1 MNILITSCGRRT
13 QLIKYFKNEFKGIGN
28 VVVTDCDELAPA
40 LYFADKFYIT
50 NKINDINY
58 INDLIEICKKENIK
72 GIMSLIDPELSL
84 LAKNKEKFKEIGV
97 ELIGSNY
104 EATELCFDK
113 YEFFKFLN
121 ENNFKCAKTYIS
133 LEDFKKDYNDG
144 KISFPVFIKP
154 RTGSASLGINK
165 VDFIEHLEL
174 LYKLFPN
181 MIIQEFIPGQEYGV
195 DCYIDLV
202 SSEVISIFAKKK
214 IKMRSGETDKAVSI
228 KNEKLF
234 NIIEELVRKLNLRGT
249 VDIDVFESNG
259 EWIISEINPRFG
271 GGHLL
276 AYKCKENYPQFI
288 INNLNN
294 NKNKPNIGSYQ
305 EGKYMLKHDT
315 LLVRDDWEVK

>member
-50 NKINDINY
+50 SRINDTNY
-58 INDLIEICKKENIK
+58 INDLIEICKKEEIK

-97 ELIGSNY
+97 ELIGSDY
-104 EATELCFDK
+104 ETTELCFDK

-154 RTGSASLGINK
+154 RTGSASLGVNK
-165 VDFIEHLEL
+165 VDFMEHLEL

-214 IKMRSGETDKAVSI
+214 IRMRSGETDKAVSI

-234 NIIEELVRKLNLRGT
+234 NVIEELVRKLNLRGT
-249 VDIDVFESNG
+249 VDIDVFESDG

-276 AYKCKENYPQFI
+276 AYKCKENYPKFI
-288 INNLNN
+288 LNNLNN
-294 NKNKPNIGSYQ
+294 DINDKQI
-305 EGKYMLKHDT
+305 GKYKSGVCMIKHDT
-315 LLVRDDWEVK
+315 LIIK

>member
-50 NKINDINY
+50 SRINDTNY
-58 INDLIEICKKENIK
+58 INDLIEICKKEEIK

-97 ELIGSNY
+97 ELIGSDY
-104 EATELCFDK
+104 ETTELCFDK

-165 VDFIEHLEL
+165 VGFMEHLEL

-214 IKMRSGETDKAVSI
+214 IRMRSGETDKAVSI

-234 NIIEELVRKLNLRGT
+234 NVIEELVRKLNLRGT
-249 VDIDVFESNG
+249 VDIDVFESDG

-276 AYKCKENYPQFI
+276 AYKCKENYPKFI
-288 INNLNN
+288 LNNLNN
-294 NKNKPNIGSYQ
+294 DINDKQI
-305 EGKYMLKHDT
+305 GKYKSGVCMIKHDT
-315 LLVRDDWEVK
+315 LIIK

>member
-50 NKINDINY
+50 SRINDTNY
-58 INDLIEICKKENIK
+58 INDLIEICKKEEIK

-97 ELIGSNY
+97 EIIGSDY
-104 EATELCFDK
+104 ETTELCFDK

-154 RTGSASLGINK
+154 RTGSASLGVNK
-165 VDFIEHLEL
+165 VDFMEHLEL

-181 MIIQEFIPGQEYGV
+181 MIIQEFVKGQEYGV
-195 DCYIDLV
+195 DCYIDLI
-202 SSEVISIFAKKK
+202 SNEVISIFAKKK
-214 IKMRSGETDKAVSI
+214 IRMRSGETDKAISY
-228 KNEKLF
+228 KNDKLF
-234 NIIEELVRKLNLRGT
+234 EIISNLVKKANLNGT
-249 VDIDVFESNG
+249 VDIDVFESDG

-276 AYKCKENYPQFI
+276 AYECKENYPQFI

-294 NKNKPNIGSYQ
+294 KKNKANIGSYQ

-315 LLVRDDWEVK
+315 LLVKDAWGVR

>member
-50 NKINDINY
+50 SRINDTNY
-58 INDLIEICKKENIK
+58 INDLIEICKKEEIK

-97 ELIGSNY
+97 ELIGSDY
-104 EATELCFDK
+104 ETTELCFDK

-154 RTGSASLGINK
+154 RTGSASLGVNK
-165 VDFIEHLEL
+165 VDFMEHLEL
-174 LYKLFPN
+174 LYKLFPD

-214 IKMRSGETDKAVSI
+214 IRMRSGETDKAVSI

-234 NIIEELVRKLNLRGT
+234 NVIEKLVRKLNLRGT
-249 VDIDVFESNG
+249 VDIDVFESDG

-276 AYKCKENYPQFI
+276 AYKCKENYPKFI
-288 INNLNN
+288 LNNLNN
-294 NKNKPNIGSYQ
+294 DINDKQI
-305 EGKYMLKHDT
+305 GKYKSGVCMIKHDT
-315 LLVRDDWEVK
+315 LIIK

>member
-50 NKINDINY
+50 KRINDTNY
-58 INDLIEICKKENIK
+58 INDIIEICKKEEIK

-84 LAKNKEKFKEIGV
+84 LAKNKKKFKEIGV
-97 ELIGSNY
+97 ELIGSDY
-104 EATELCFDK
+104 ETTELCFDK

-165 VDFIEHLEL
+165 VDFMEHLEL

-195 DCYIDLV
+195 DCYIDLL

-214 IKMRSGETDKAVSI
+214 IRMRSGETDKAVSI

-234 NIIEELVRKLNLRGT
+234 NVIEELVRKLNLRGT
-249 VDIDVFESNG
+249 VDIDVFESDG

-276 AYKCKENYPQFI
+276 AYKCKENYPKFI
-288 INNLNN
+288 LNNLNN
-294 NKNKPNIGSYQ
+294 DINDKQI
-305 EGKYMLKHDT
+305 GKYKSGVFMIKHDT
-315 LLVRDDWEVK
+315 LIIK

>member
-50 NKINDINY
+50 SRINDTNY
-58 INDLIEICKKENIK
+58 INDLIEICKKEEIK

-97 ELIGSNY
+97 ELIGSDY
-104 EATELCFDK
+104 ETTELCFDK

-154 RTGSASLGINK
+154 RTGSASLGVNK
-165 VDFIEHLEL
+165 VDFMEHLEL
-174 LYKLFPN
+174 LYKLFPD

-214 IKMRSGETDKAVSI
+214 IRMRSGETDKAVSI

-234 NIIEELVRKLNLRGT
+234 NVIEELVRKLNLRGT
-249 VDIDVFESNG
+249 VDIDVFESDG

-276 AYKCKENYPQFI
+276 AYKCKENYPKFI
-288 INNLNN
+288 LNNLNN
-294 NKNKPNIGSYQ
+294 DINDKQI
-305 EGKYMLKHDT
+305 GKYKSGVCMIKHDT
-315 LLVRDDWEVK
+315 LIIK

>member
-13 QLIKYFKNEFKGIGN
+13 QLIKYFKNEFKDIGN

-50 NKINDINY
+50 NRINDTNY
-58 INDLIEICKKENIK
+58 INDLIEICKKEKIK

-97 ELIGSNY
+97 ELIGSDY
-104 EATELCFDK
+104 ETTELCFDK

>member
-50 NKINDINY
+50 SRINDTNY
-58 INDLIEICKKENIK
+58 INDLIEICKKEEIK

-97 ELIGSNY
+97 ELIGSDY
-104 EATELCFDK
+104 ETTELCFDK

-133 LEDFKKDYNDG
+133 LEDFKKDYNER

-154 RTGSASLGINK
+154 RTGSASLGVNK
-165 VDFIEHLEL
+165 VDFMEHLEL

-195 DCYIDLV
+195 DCYIDLI
-202 SSEVISIFAKKK
+202 SNEVISIFAKKK
-214 IKMRSGETDKAVSI
+214 IRMRSGETDKAVSI

-234 NIIEELVRKLNLRGT
+234 NVIEELVRKLNLRGT

-276 AYKCKENYPQFI
+276 AYKCKENYPKFI
-288 INNLNN
+288 LNNLNN
-294 NKNKPNIGSYQ
+294 DINDKQI
-305 EGKYMLKHDT
+305 GKYKSGVCMIKHDT
-315 LLVRDDWEVK
+315 LIIK

>member
-50 NKINDINY
+50 KRINDTNY
-58 INDLIEICKKENIK
+58 INDIIEICKKEEIK

-84 LAKNKEKFKEIGV
+84 LAKNKKKFKEIGV
-97 ELIGSNY
+97 ELIGSDY
-104 EATELCFDK
+104 ETTELCFDK

-165 VDFIEHLEL
+165 VDFMEHLEL

-195 DCYIDLV
+195 DCYIDLL

-214 IKMRSGETDKAVSI
+214 IRMRSGETDKAVSI

-234 NIIEELVRKLNLRGT
+234 NVIEELVRKLNLRGT
-249 VDIDVFESNG
+249 VDIDVFESDG

-276 AYKCKENYPQFI
+276 AYKCKENYPKFI
-288 INNLNN
+288 LNNLNN
-294 NKNKPNIGSYQ
+294 DINDKQI
-305 EGKYMLKHDT
+305 GKYKSGVCMIKHDT
-315 LLVRDDWEVK
+315 LIIK

>member
-50 NKINDINY
+50 KRIDDTNY
-58 INDLIEICKKENIK
+58 INDIIEICKKEEIK

-84 LAKNKEKFKEIGV
+84 LAKNKKKFKEIGV
-97 ELIGSNY
+97 ELIGSDY
-104 EATELCFDK
+104 ETTELCFDK

-165 VDFIEHLEL
+165 VDFMEHLEL

-195 DCYIDLV
+195 DCYIDLL

-214 IKMRSGETDKAVSI
+214 IRMRSGETDKAVSI

-234 NIIEELVRKLNLRGT
+234 NVIEELVRKLNLRGT
-249 VDIDVFESNG
+249 VDIDVFESDG

-276 AYKCKENYPQFI
+276 AYKCKENYPKFI
-288 INNLNN
+288 LNNLNN
-294 NKNKPNIGSYQ
+294 DINDKQI
-305 EGKYMLKHDT
+305 GKYKSGVYMIKHDT
-315 LLVRDDWEVK
+315 LIIK

>member
-13 QLIKYFKNEFKGIGN
+13 QLIKYFKNEFKDIGN